1 MNDAIQLT
9 IPAKP
14 HMMLVARMALA
25 GYCSQ
30 CGADVDTLEDIRTLC
45 DESCYCLMHQARQ
58 AKALCIT
65 ASREA
70 EKVRIRFEAV
80 KDAANAR
87 CKRLH
92 DPEIA
97 RGILGTLA
105 ADVELKHDQGD
116 MYAIEVAVYLGPL

>member
-14 HMMLVARMALA
+14 HMMLVARMTLA

-45 DESCYCLMHQARQ
+45 DESCY
-58 AKALCIT
+58 CIT